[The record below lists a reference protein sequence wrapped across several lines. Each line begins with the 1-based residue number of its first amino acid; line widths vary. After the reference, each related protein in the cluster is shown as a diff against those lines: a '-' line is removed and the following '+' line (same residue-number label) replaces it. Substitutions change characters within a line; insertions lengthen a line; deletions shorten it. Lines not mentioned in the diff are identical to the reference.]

1 MPKAYLMA
9 HVTLTNPEKFV
20 AEYASKVRETLQ
32 PFGGQ
37 FLVRG
42 GDISYREGEKLGD
55 IDVVIEF
62 PDRSS
67 AMAWE
72 ESEQYQAILSGRTN
86 NATTHLIIIDGV
98 E

>member
-1 MPKAYLMA
+1 MPKAYVVGHA
-9 HVTLTNPEKFV
+9 TVTNPEKFA
-20 AEYASKVRETLQ
+20 AEYSSKVEETIRA
-32 PFGGQ
+32 FGGQ